1 MKLISYA
8 VEDSRKTGDSNKRE
22 DGRLRNIRTKQ
33 ERCDQHSY
41 ELIQESRLRIT
52 ANNDYSNNNSN
63 RNGGGEVGGGI
74 AEAAVLVAAAATG
87 MTV

>member
-1 MKLISYA
+1 MQLKIHKKL
-8 VEDSRKTGDSNKRE
+8 DSNKRK
-22 DGRLRNIRTKQ
+22 DGRIRKILMKQ
-33 ERCDQHSY
+33 RRCDQYLY

-74 AEAAVLVAAAATG
+74 AEAAVLVAAAATVT
-87 MTV
+87 MV

>member
-1 MKLISYA
+1 MQLKIHEKL
-8 VEDSRKTGDSNKRE
+8 DSNKRK
-22 DGRLRNIRTKQ
+22 DGRVRKIHTKQ
-33 ERCDQHSY
+33 RRCDQYLY

-74 AEAAVLVAAAATG
+74 AEAAVLVAAAATVT
-87 MTV
+87 MV